1 MLRTIYVLI
10 LLIIPISEEIRWCIL
25 LYYLSFL
32 FIDNIIL
39 LTFQCEDNSC
49 RITHTAQWDAFYF
62 REIWFKINENLYVW
76 WRLQFTLSSLPW
88 RGDFDAVVLLNQVQT
103 KSLGCNVTLLLLHC
117 RKRLI
122 ASENDLA
129 LHSYLTVIQSKVFY
143 FAKK

>member
-10 LLIIPISEEIRWCIL
+10 LLIILVSDEIRFVL

-88 RGDFDAVVLLNQVQT
+88 RGDFDAMVLLKLPSSDE
-103 KSLGCNVTLLLLHC
+103 KSWWQCNVIIGTLSQTAHCKWNWSRVTFIFDRYSIKSILL
-117 RKRLI
+117 R
-122 ASENDLA
+122 
-129 LHSYLTVIQSKVFY
+129 
-143 FAKK
+143 